1 MKSQPCALLR
11 VCASAGSLAVSLLH
25 CLELR
30 FKGPGDYHS
39 QQKDLLPGRGRMV
52 YLQRLSQDIEDR
64 GCNLYLVV

>member
-1 MKSQPCALLR
+1 MKSQPRALLR
-11 VCASAGSLAVSLLH
+11 ACASVGSSAVSPLH
-25 CLELR
+25 CLALW
-30 FKGPGDYHS
+30 FKGPGDSHS